1 MQETVNLDIKGM
13 TCASC
18 VGRIEKYLAK
28 NDAIKESNINLATE
42 KAKIVY
48 NKKDLNIEKII
59 SIISDAG
66 YEAKVHQ
73 DKEKDQTE
81 QKLKSIKKE
90 RNIVIMAAL
99 LSAPLFIPMILE
111 PFGLHLML
119 TGYIQLI
126 ICAPIQFIIGWRF
139 YKSAWGAIKTLS
151 GNMELLV
158 AIGTTAAFAL
168 STYLLVTHTDGP
180 LHLYFESSAVVIS
193 LILLGKYFE
202 SKAKFQTTQA
212 IRSLQQLRPDTA
224 IILKDG
230 KEKEVAIEKISL
242 EDVVIVKPGGR
253 IPVDGIISE
262 GQSEIDESLITGESL
277 PIDKKEDDKVIG
289 GSINGSGKLHIKV
302 TALGAET
309 MLSKIIRLV
318 EDAQT
323 QKAPIQRL
331 VDKISSYFVP
341 IVIIISVIT
350 LISSG
355 LILGDWEV
363 AIINAISV
371 LVIACPCALGLA
383 TPTAIMVGTG
393 IAAKAGILIKDT
405 QALEISHTITT
416 VAFDKTGTLTE
427 GNPSVSHL
435 HAFGIDDKKA
445 LSLLASIQSGSEHPL
460 AKAVLTKAKNDNISF
475 GKSTKSRSITG
486 VGIEA
491 TVDNHQYI
499 VGSKKA
505 LDKEDMI
512 EEVHKFSKEFEN
524 NGETVSYLI
533 DKSDHKV
540 LAIISFTD
548 SIKSSAKQTI
558 QKLKELEIKSI
569 MLTGDNQSSAKKVA
583 DQLGLDDFRYEVM
596 PEDKS
601 DVISKLIEQ
610 GEIVAMIGDGIND
623 APALAL
629 ADIGIAM
636 STGTDVAMQSAGI
649 TLMRGD
655 PLLIPDAISIS
666 KATYS
671 KIKQNLFWAF
681 IYNVIG
687 IPLAAFGYLNPMIAG
702 GAMAF
707 SSISVVSNS
716 LLLKRWKQQK
726 R

>member
-28 NDAIKESNINLATE
+28 NEAITQSNVNLATE
-42 KAKIVY
+42 KAKIIFES
-48 NKKDLNIEKII
+48 KKINIEKII

-66 YEAKVHQ
+66 FEAKVHHDQ
-73 DKEKDQTE
+73 EKDQIKN
-81 QKLKSIKKE
+81 KLTSIKKE
-90 RNIVIMAAL
+90 RNIVIIAAL
-99 LSAPLFIPMILE
+99 LSTPLFIPMFFE
-111 PFGLHLML
+111 PFGIHLML
-119 TGYIQLI
+119 PGYLQMLI
-126 ICAPIQFIIGWRF
+126 CSPVQFIIGWRF
-139 YKSAWGAIKTLS
+139 YKSAWGAIKTRS
-151 GNMELLV
+151 GNMDLLV
-158 AIGTTAAFAL
+158 AIGTTAAYAL
-168 STYLLVTHTDGP
+168 STYLLFSHTSGP
-180 LHLYFESSAVVIS
+180 LHLYFESAAVVIT

-212 IRSLQQLRPDTA
+212 IRSLQQLRPETA

-230 KEKEVAIEKISL
+230 TELEVPIEKLSL
-242 EDVVIVKPGGR
+242 EDIVIVKPGGR

-277 PIDKKEDDKVIG
+277 PVDKKQNDKVIG
-289 GSINGSGKLHIKV
+289 GSINGSGKLHVKV
-302 TALGAET
+302 SALGAES

-341 IVIIISVIT
+341 IVIIISIITVIT
-350 LISSG
+350 SG
-355 LILGDWEV
+355 LLLGDWEL

-393 IAAKAGILIKDT
+393 MAAKAGILIKDT
-405 QALEISHTITT
+405 QALELSHTITT

-427 GNPSVSHL
+427 GNPSVSHFQS
-435 HAFGIDDKKA
+435 FGTDDKRA

-460 AKAVLTKAKNDNISF
+460 ARAVLTKAKNENISF
-475 GKSTKSRSITG
+475 RQSTNSKSITG
-486 VGIEA
+486 IGIEA
-491 TVDNHQYI
+491 AVNDHQYI

-505 LDKEDMI
+505 VDKMEQ
-512 EEVHKFSKEFEN
+512 EVYKISKEYEDK
-524 NGETVSYLI
+524 GETVSYLI
-533 DKSDHKV
+533 DKSENKV

-548 SIKSSAKQTI
+548 TIKSSAKQTI

-569 MLTGDNQSSAKKVA
+569 MLTGDNQTSAKKVA
-583 DQLGLDDFRYEVM
+583 DHLGLDDFRYEVM

-601 DVISKLIEQ
+601 DVISKLKEQ
-610 GEIVAMIGDGIND
+610 GEVVAMIGDGIND

-681 IYNVIG
+681 IYNIIG

-707 SSISVVSNS
+707 SSISVVANS
-716 LLLKRWKQQK
+716 LLLKRWKQG
-726 R
+726 

>member
-28 NDAIKESNINLATE
+28 NEAITQSNVNLATE
-42 KAKIVY
+42 KAKIIFES
-48 NKKDLNIEKII
+48 KKINIEKILT
-59 SIISDAG
+59 IISDAG
-66 YEAKVHQ
+66 FEAKVHHDQ
-73 DKEKDQTE
+73 EKDQIKN
-81 QKLKSIKKE
+81 KLLSIKKE
-90 RNIVIMAAL
+90 RNIVIIAAL
-99 LSAPLFIPMILE
+99 LSTPLFIPMFFE
-111 PFGLHLML
+111 PFGIHLML
-119 TGYIQLI
+119 PGYLQMI
-126 ICAPIQFIIGWRF
+126 ICSPVQFIIGWRF
-139 YKSAWGAIKTLS
+139 YKSSWGAIKTRS
-151 GNMELLV
+151 GNMDLLV
-158 AIGTTAAFAL
+158 AIGTTAAYAL
-168 STYLLVTHTDGP
+168 STYLLFSHTSGP
-180 LHLYFESSAVVIS
+180 LHLYYESAAVVIT

-212 IRSLQQLRPDTA
+212 IRSLQQLRPETA

-230 KEKEVAIEKISL
+230 AELEVPIEKLSL
-242 EDVVIVKPGGR
+242 VDIVIVKPGGR

-277 PIDKKEDDKVIG
+277 PVDKKQDDKVIG
-289 GSINGSGKLHIKV
+289 GSINGSGKLHVKV
-302 TALGAET
+302 SALGAES

-341 IVIIISVIT
+341 IVIIISIIT
-350 LISSG
+350 LVASG
-355 LILGDWEV
+355 LVLGDWEV

-393 IAAKAGILIKDT
+393 MAAKVGILIKDT

-427 GNPSVSHL
+427 GNPSVSHF
-435 HAFGIDDKKA
+435 HSFGTDDKKA

-460 AKAVLTKAKNDNISF
+460 AKAVLTKAKNDDINF
-475 GKSTKSRSITG
+475 EQSTNSKSITG
-486 VGIEA
+486 IGIEA
-491 TVDNHQYI
+491 TVNGHQYI

-505 LDKEDMI
+505 VDKME
-512 EEVHKFSKEFEN
+512 EEVHKISKEYEDK
-524 NGETVSYLI
+524 GETVSYLI
-533 DKSDHKV
+533 DKSDYKV

-558 QKLKELEIKSI
+558 LKLKELEIKSI
-569 MLTGDNQSSAKKVA
+569 MLTGDNQASAKKVA

-601 DVISKLIEQ
+601 DVISKLKEK

-655 PLLIPDAISIS
+655 PLLIADAISIS

-707 SSISVVSNS
+707 SSISVVANS
-716 LLLKRWKQQK
+716 LLLKRWKQG
-726 R
+726 

>member
-28 NDAIKESNINLATE
+28 NDAVSESNVNLATE

-48 NKKDLNIEKII
+48 DSNKLDEKRII

-73 DKEKDQTE
+73 DNQSDN
-81 QKLKSIKKE
+81 KLKAIKKE
-90 RNIVIMAAL
+90 RNIVIVSSL
-99 LSAPLFIPMILE
+99 LSAPLFLPMLVE
-111 PFGLHLML
+111 PFGLNITLPGH
-119 TGYIQLI
+119 IQLI

-139 YKSAWGAIKTLS
+139 YKSAWGAIKTRS

-158 AIGTTAAFAL
+158 AIGTSAAFFL
-168 STYLLVTHTDGP
+168 STYLLITHTQGP

-212 IRSLQQLRPDTA
+212 IRSLQDLRPDTA
-224 IILKDG
+224 IILKDDQ
-230 KEKEVAIEKISL
+230 EKEVPISKIAL
-242 EDVVIVKPGGR
+242 EDTVIVKPGGR
-253 IPVDGIISE
+253 IPVDGKIIE
-262 GQSEIDESLITGESL
+262 GHSEIDESLITGESL
-277 PIDKKEDDKVIG
+277 PIEKKKNDKVIG
-289 GSINGSGKLHIKV
+289 GSINGSSKLLIKV

-341 IVIIISVIT
+341 IVI
-350 LISSG
+350 LISILTLVISG
-355 LILGDWEV
+355 LLLDSWEE

-405 QALEISHTITT
+405 QALEISHKITT

-435 HAFGIDDKKA
+435 QSFEIDDQKA
-445 LSLLASIQSGSEHPL
+445 LELLASIQSGSEHPL
-460 AKAVLTKAKNDNISF
+460 AKAIMKKAEQESISF
-475 GKSTKSRSITG
+475 ENSTNSTNSKSITG
-486 VGIEA
+486 IGIEA
-491 TVDNHQYI
+491 TVNNTQYI
-499 VGSKKA
+499 IGSKKA
-505 LDKEDMI
+505 IDQMSD
-512 EEVHKFSKEFEN
+512 EVNKVSSEFEDK
-524 NGETVSYLI
+524 GETVSYLI
-533 DKSDHKV
+533 DKTSNKV
-540 LAIISFTD
+540 LAIVSFTD
-548 SIKSSAKQTI
+548 SVKASAQKTI

-569 MLTGDNQSSAKKVA
+569 MLTGDNQASAQKVA
-583 DQLGLDDFRYEVM
+583 QQLGLDDFRFEVM

-601 DVISKLIEQ
+601 DVIGSLKNK
-610 GEIVAMIGDGIND
+610 GEVVAMIGDGIND

-716 LLLKRWKQQK
+716 LLLKRWKQEE